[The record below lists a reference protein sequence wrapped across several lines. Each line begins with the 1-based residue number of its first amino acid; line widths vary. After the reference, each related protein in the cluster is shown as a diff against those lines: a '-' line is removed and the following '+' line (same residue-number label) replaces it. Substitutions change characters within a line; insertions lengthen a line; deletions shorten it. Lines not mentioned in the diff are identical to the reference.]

1 MKTTKH
7 LFELD
12 GKVALITGSSK
23 GIGLALAEVLAEYGA
38 KVVVSSRSQDSVDEV
53 AKNLRAKGH
62 TVMAQACHVGDSEQR
77 KILVNKTIETYGGI
91 DILINNAAINPVFK
105 GLESM
110 SEEIYDKMMNVN
122 LKAAFD
128 LSNLCFPYLKDSKG
142 SSIINIASVEGL
154 KPSFGLGLYG
164 VTKAALIMLTQV
176 QAKEWGKYGIRS
188 NAICPGLIQTK
199 FSSALWQN
207 ETIMKQVVKELP
219 AGRMAQPQELTG
231 LAVYLASDAGSYSTG
246 GIYIS
251 KTIELSQLS
260 FKVGKSIGLCSL
272 PVAHV
277 HPQSSPNSK

>member
-53 AKNLRAKGH
+53 AKNLREKGH

-207 ETIMKQVVKELP
+207 ETIMKQVVKEL
-219 AGRMAQPQELTG
+219 AQYRYSCVVRIRICIQTTPRTRTG
-231 LAVYLASDAGSYSTG
+231 NIG
-246 GIYIS
+246 GLYG
-251 KTIELSQLS
+251 Q
-260 FKVGKSIGLCSL
+260 
-272 PVAHV
+272 
-277 HPQSSPNSK
+277 

>member
-77 KILVNKTIETYGGI
+77 KILVNKTIETYGCI

-246 GIYIS
+246 GIYTVDGGHMI
-251 KTIELSQLS
+251 
-260 FKVGKSIGLCSL
+260 V
-272 PVAHV
+272 
-277 HPQSSPNSK
+277 

>member
-53 AKNLRAKGH
+53 EKNLRAKGH

-77 KILVNKTIETYGGI
+77 KILVNKTIETYGCI

-246 GIYIS
+246 GIY
-251 KTIELSQLS
+251 TVDGGHML
-260 FKVGKSIGLCSL
+260 V
-272 PVAHV
+272 
-277 HPQSSPNSK
+277 

>member
-77 KILVNKTIETYGGI
+77 KILVTKTIETYGGI

-128 LSNLCFPYLKDSKG
+128 LSNLSFPYLKDSKG

-246 GIYIS
+246 GTYTVDGGHMI
-251 KTIELSQLS
+251 
-260 FKVGKSIGLCSL
+260 V
-272 PVAHV
+272 
-277 HPQSSPNSK
+277 

>member
-91 DILINNAAINPVFK
+91 DILINNAAINPVFI

-246 GIYIS
+246 GIYTVDGGHMI
-251 KTIELSQLS
+251 
-260 FKVGKSIGLCSL
+260 V
-272 PVAHV
+272 
-277 HPQSSPNSK
+277 

>member
-23 GIGLALAEVLAEYGA
+23 GIGLALAEALAEYGA
-38 KVVVSSRSQDSVDEV
+38 KVVISSRSQDSVDEV

-128 LSNLCFPYLKDSKG
+128 LSNLCFPYLKDSKS

-154 KPSFGLGLYG
+154 KPSFGLGLYS

-219 AGRMAQPQELTG
+219 AGRMAQPQELSG

-246 GIYIS
+246 GIYTVDGGHMI
-251 KTIELSQLS
+251 
-260 FKVGKSIGLCSL
+260 V
-272 PVAHV
+272 
-277 HPQSSPNSK
+277 

>member
-23 GIGLALAEVLAEYGA
+23 GIGLAIAEVLAEYGA

-53 AKNLRAKGH
+53 EKNLRAKGH

-128 LSNLCFPYLKDSKG
+128 LSNLCFPYLKDSKS

-246 GIYIS
+246 GIYTVDGGHMI
-251 KTIELSQLS
+251 
-260 FKVGKSIGLCSL
+260 V
-272 PVAHV
+272 
-277 HPQSSPNSK
+277 

>member
-62 TVMAQACHVGDSEQR
+62 TVMAQGCHVGDSEQR

-154 KPSFGLGLYG
+154 KPSFGLGL
-164 VTKAALIMLTQV
+164 
-176 QAKEWGKYGIRS
+176 
-188 NAICPGLIQTK
+188 
-199 FSSALWQN
+199 
-207 ETIMKQVVKELP
+207 
-219 AGRMAQPQELTG
+219 AQ
-231 LAVYLASDAGSYSTG
+231 
-246 GIYIS
+246 
-251 KTIELSQLS
+251 
-260 FKVGKSIGLCSL
+260 
-272 PVAHV
+272 
-277 HPQSSPNSK
+277 

>member
-53 AKNLRAKGH
+53 EKNLRAKGH

-188 NAICPGLIQTK
+188 NTICPGLIQTK

-246 GIYIS
+246 GIYTVDGGHMI
-251 KTIELSQLS
+251 
-260 FKVGKSIGLCSL
+260 V
-272 PVAHV
+272 
-277 HPQSSPNSK
+277 

>member
-77 KILVNKTIETYGGI
+77 KILVNKTIETYGCI

-128 LSNLCFPYLKDSKG
+128 MSNLCFPYLKDSKG

-246 GIYIS
+246 GIYTVDGGHMI
-251 KTIELSQLS
+251 
-260 FKVGKSIGLCSL
+260 V
-272 PVAHV
+272 
-277 HPQSSPNSK
+277 

>member
-23 GIGLALAEVLAEYGA
+23 GIGLAIAEVLAEYGA

-53 AKNLRAKGH
+53 EKNLRAKGH

-176 QAKEWGKYGIRS
+176 QAKEWG
-188 NAICPGLIQTK
+188 
-199 FSSALWQN
+199 
-207 ETIMKQVVKELP
+207 
-219 AGRMAQPQELTG
+219 
-231 LAVYLASDAGSYSTG
+231 
-246 GIYIS
+246 
-251 KTIELSQLS
+251 
-260 FKVGKSIGLCSL
+260 
-272 PVAHV
+272 
-277 HPQSSPNSK
+277 

>member
-53 AKNLRAKGH
+53 EKNLRAKGH

-246 GIYIS
+246 GIYTVDGGHMI
-251 KTIELSQLS
+251 
-260 FKVGKSIGLCSL
+260 V
-272 PVAHV
+272 
-277 HPQSSPNSK
+277 

>member
-53 AKNLRAKGH
+53 AKNLREKGH

-246 GIYIS
+246 GIYTVDGGHMI
-251 KTIELSQLS
+251 
-260 FKVGKSIGLCSL
+260 V
-272 PVAHV
+272 
-277 HPQSSPNSK
+277 

>member
-53 AKNLRAKGH
+53 AKNLREKGH
-62 TVMAQACHVGDSEQR
+62 TVMAQACHVGDSEHR

-128 LSNLCFPYLKDSKG
+128 LSNLCFPYLKDSKS

-246 GIYIS
+246 GIYTVDGGHMI
-251 KTIELSQLS
+251 
-260 FKVGKSIGLCSL
+260 V
-272 PVAHV
+272 
-277 HPQSSPNSK
+277 

>member
-23 GIGLALAEVLAEYGA
+23 GIGLAIAEVLAEYGA

-53 AKNLRAKGH
+53 EKNLRAKGH

-246 GIYIS
+246 GIYTVDGGHI
-251 KTIELSQLS
+251 L
-260 FKVGKSIGLCSL
+260 V
-272 PVAHV
+272 
-277 HPQSSPNSK
+277 

>member
-12 GKVALITGSSK
+12 GKGALITGSSK

-246 GIYIS
+246 GIYTVDGGHMI
-251 KTIELSQLS
+251 
-260 FKVGKSIGLCSL
+260 V
-272 PVAHV
+272 
-277 HPQSSPNSK
+277 

>member
-53 AKNLRAKGH
+53 AKNLREKGH

-219 AGRMAQPQELTG
+219 AGRMAQPKNLQVWQSILLQMLEVILQVVFIRLTE
-231 LAVYLASDAGSYSTG
+231 VT
-246 GIYIS
+246 
-251 KTIELSQLS
+251 
-260 FKVGKSIGLCSL
+260 
-272 PVAHV
+272 
-277 HPQSSPNSK
+277 